1 MQFYWKCEE
10 CDETNAY
17 PSVKICETC
26 GSPMTLA
33 AEQRVLREQKEE
45 EKRQA
50 QIKKEQER
58 KRREEQ
64 RAKQEAE
71 RKRQEALK
79 AAQQAELERKRIA
92 QLEQALKK
100 REARETKFASIL
112 RKCTRFSSGFMRTV
126 AVFAVVITVVLFIQ
140 NAENMNL
147 NNSLHGI
154 SDNIHAEYLAHTIV
168 KSADVSQ
175 GDVEIGEQTDQNGTS
190 TENEERVS
198 RVLNKVEIHISSA
211 FTSVSKNI
219 EDQITYL
226 KNTYKPAD
234 NIAAL
239 VEDIV
244 EFLSGGV
251 DK

>member
-26 GSPMTLA
+26 GSPMTPA

-58 KRREEQ
+58 KRREAL
-64 RAKQEAE
+64 RAQQEAE

-79 AAQQAELERKRIA
+79 AAQQAEEERKRRE
-92 QLEQALKK
+92 QLERALKQK
-100 REARETKFASIL
+100 EEREKKFASVL
-112 RKCTRFSSGFMRTV
+112 RKCTSFSSGFMRT
-126 AVFAVVITVVLFIQ
+126 FAVIAVVVTVVLLIK
-140 NAENMNL
+140 NADNVNL
-147 NNSLHGI
+147 GKSFDRI
-154 SDNIHAEYLAHTIV
+154 SSNIHTEYLAHTIV
-168 KSADVSQ
+168 EPNNSTHDNVDVEADSSDEEFDVS
-175 GDVEIGEQTDQNGTS
+175 EK
-190 TENEERVS
+190 RVS
-198 RVLNKVEIHISSA
+198 RVFNKVGIQFSSL
-211 FTSVSKNI
+211 FEGVSSNI
-219 EDQITYL
+219 ENQFGYL
-226 KNTYKPAD
+226 KDTFKPGE
-234 NIAAL
+234 NISAL

-244 EFLSGGV
+244 EYISGGV